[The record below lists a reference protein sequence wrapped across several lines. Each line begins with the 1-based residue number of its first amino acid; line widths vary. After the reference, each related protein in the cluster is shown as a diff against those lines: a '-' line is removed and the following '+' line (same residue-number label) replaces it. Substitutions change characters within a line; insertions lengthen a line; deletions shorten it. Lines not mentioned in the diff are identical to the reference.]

1 MKKVLAKL
9 SRNELEQLELLHSRI
24 STYRALLQNKFVSN
38 SERVV
43 ISKELSSF
51 EQELDSLVESLIKKY
66 RIPKSISNIMQI
78 SYNDS
83 EIYLEMNN

>member
-38 SERVV
+38 SGKVV
-43 ISKELSSF
+43 ISNELSSF